1 MQHKRERKD
10 NMSDEILVE
19 EQSQEIN
26 EEQYNGPPE
35 SRTEEILQSM
45 IDGEPYAKK
54 AESRI
59 EARLIELKEVIG
71 TDVIERAD
79 TAARAAEQAAEDANE
94 AISAIYHDKNFLLSV
109 NADKSLTL
117 SYDPEG
123 IKSEEE

>member
-1 MQHKRERKD
+1 
-10 NMSDEILVE
+10 MSDEILVE
-19 EQSQEIN
+19 EQSQEIS
-26 EEQYNGPPE
+26 EEQFSGPPE

-59 EARLIELKEVIG
+59 EARLIELKEVIE

-79 TAARAAEQAAEDANE
+79 TAAQAAEQAAEDANE

-123 IKSEEE
+123 INSEEE

>member
-1 MQHKRERKD
+1 
-10 NMSDEILVE
+10 MSNESRIE
-19 EQSQEIN
+19 QQSQEIN

-45 IDGEPYAKK
+45 IDREPYAKK

-59 EARLIELKEVIG
+59 EARLIELKEVIE

-79 TAARAAEQAAEDANE
+79 TAAQAAEQAAEDANE

-109 NADKSLTL
+109 NADNSLTL
-117 SYDPEG
+117 SYNTET
-123 IKSEEE
+123 EE